1 MPLDKRLLV
10 LVCTFSEV
18 QFIILLGETLGGIV
32 MSPEL
37 RTLPIRTIDCLK
49 LCYKLRERSESITT
63 SVMKERL
70 QSLEPTGQLSD
81 ATVTQLF
88 KWLADRGYVR
98 YTPYHGVELTEVG
111 QAVATELV
119 RRHRLLELFLVHIMG
134 FPLDEVDAE
143 AEQVEHAISDAF
155 VERMDTLLGHPTED
169 PHGDPI
175 PNKVGGVIVPSS
187 QPLSTV
193 LPGQEVIVQRV
204 SDDHPDLLRYLAS
217 LGLIPGAMVYVESVA
232 PYGGVCT
239 VRIGAKTHA
248 IGDTVTE
255 AVLVR
260 PATSDPVSGSTSSS
274 EPLGELS

>member
-1 MPLDKRLLV
+1 M
-10 LVCTFSEV
+10 
-18 QFIILLGETLGGIV
+18 

-37 RTLPIRTIDCLK
+37 HTLPMRAIDSLK
-49 LCYKLRERSESITT
+49 LCYKLRERGESITT
-63 SVMKERL
+63 SAMREHL
-70 QSLEPTGQLSD
+70 QFLEPTGQLSD

-88 KWLADRGYVR
+88 KWLAERGYVR
-98 YTPYHGVELTEVG
+98 YVPYHGVELTEAG
-111 QAVATELV
+111 NSMATELV

-155 VERMDTLLGHPTED
+155 VERMDALLDHPVED

-175 PNKVGGVIVPSS
+175 PDRVGGVVVPSS

-217 LGLIPGAMVYVESVA
+217 LGLIPGAVVYVESVA

-248 IGDTVTE
+248 IGDAVTQ

-260 PATSDPVSGSTSSS
+260 PATSDPASGSTSSS
-274 EPLGELS
+274 EPLGEFS